1 MSVARKV
8 RGPAKSSESIG
19 ETKTAWPRPKKTKKA
34 RRANLRALIWLRGQ
48 DLNLRP
54 SGYEPDELPGCSTPR
69 HTFAEGKMS
78 LTYALVPPNERA
90 ACAARNPVWRA
101 CRKEKISTC
110 ALQTWQRPTLPRLET
125 KYHQRWG
132 VSRPCSEW
140 ERVQPPRHNHQVG
153 KEHVV
158 SRSCVLSCHPIATR
172 RVRWAQGMRTI
183 KPIELLVPVN
193 FMRCRTSIPGL
204 STWSSS
210 TALREYSF

>member
-1 MSVARKV
+1 M
-8 RGPAKSSESIG
+8 
-19 ETKTAWPRPKKTKKA
+19 
-34 RRANLRALIWLRGQ
+34 
-48 DLNLRP
+48 NLRP

-69 HTFAEGKMS
+69 HGTFAAGKMS
-78 LTYALVPPNERA
+78 VMLFRQMKGPPNLVRDW
-90 ACAARNPVWRA
+90 RPGIPFGGPVA
-101 CRKEKISTC
+101 IEKISTC

-158 SRSCVLSCHPIATR
+158 SRSCLVVPSHRHPER
-172 RVRWAQGMRTI
+172 ERWAQGMRTI

-210 TALREYSF
+210 TALREYSFRGGFPA